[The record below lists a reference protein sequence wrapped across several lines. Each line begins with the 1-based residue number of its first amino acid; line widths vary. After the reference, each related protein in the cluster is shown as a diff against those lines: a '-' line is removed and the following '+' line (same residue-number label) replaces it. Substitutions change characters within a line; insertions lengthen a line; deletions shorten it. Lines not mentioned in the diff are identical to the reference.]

1 VGGKLAH
8 LGVLMNMDLPT
19 VYLSARFS
27 RREELNRYRE
37 RLAEAGIEVT
47 SRWLT
52 DPTPELTDEAWRTLA
67 AKDRGDIR
75 RADALV
81 LFADSKRDSRG
92 GRHVE
97 FGMAL
102 ALEKRLIVVGEI
114 ENLFQRLTEVEVVN
128 SWEEAVALF
137 TQAPE
142 QVALERE

>member
-1 VGGKLAH
+1 
-8 LGVLMNMDLPT
+8 MRMSLPT

-37 RLAEAGIEVT
+37 ELAEAGIEVT

-52 DPTPELTDEAWRTLA
+52 DPTAELTGEAWRILA
-67 AKDRGDIR
+67 VKDPDDKDRDDIR

-81 LFADSKRDSRG
+81 LFADSGRDSRG

-114 ENLFQRLTEVEVVN
+114 ENLFQCLTEVEVVN
-128 SWEEAVALF
+128 SWAGAVALL
-137 TQAPE
+137 THTPE
-142 QVALERE
+142 QVASECG

>member
-1 VGGKLAH
+1 MHMGP
-8 LGVLMNMDLPT
+8 PT
-19 VYLSARFS
+19 VYLSASFS

-37 RLAEAGIEVT
+37 ELAEVGIEVT

-52 DPTPELTDEAWRTLA
+52 DPTPELTDDAWRTLA
-67 AKDRGDIR
+67 AKDRDDIR

-81 LFADSKRDSRG
+81 LFADSELDSRG

-102 ALEKRLIVVGEI
+102 ALEKRLIIVGEI
-114 ENLFQRLTEVEVVN
+114 ENLFRRLAEVEVVN
-128 SWEEAVALF
+128 SWEEAVTLL

-142 QVALERE
+142 QLVSECL